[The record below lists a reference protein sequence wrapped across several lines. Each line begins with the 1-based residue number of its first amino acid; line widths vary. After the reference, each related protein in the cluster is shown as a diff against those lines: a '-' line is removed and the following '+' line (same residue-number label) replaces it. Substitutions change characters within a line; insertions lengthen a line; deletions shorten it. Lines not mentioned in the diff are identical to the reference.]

1 MQNKNA
7 KEKMHL
13 YLKLHLFKRQK
24 KGGKMLFSFFFM
36 KLDQMSRVGS
46 RDCHAGWRSKID
58 IRQKV
63 QQNK

>member
-24 KGGKMLFSFFFM
+24 KGGNILFSFFFM
-36 KLDQMSRVGS
+36 KFDQMSRVGS
-46 RDCHAGWRSKID
+46 RDRHAGWRSKMD
-58 IRQKV
+58 IL
-63 QQNK
+63 